1 MNSYEEK
8 LSSLFE
14 IFQAILKNTGV
25 YEDPGKLFKIATEI
39 YEKFMEAFRG
49 GGMKEAAFEVK
60 EELEDL
66 ENTELHIAIT
76 GETGS
81 GKSSLINALRG
92 LKAEGDGA
100 APVGVTE
107 TTLNPNAYS
116 HPNYPKVKFW
126 DLPGIGSPGFSPES
140 YLKKVDFPRYDFFI
154 IVGSTRFRNCHI
166 ELAQEI
172 QRMNKLFY
180 FVRSKMDIDM
190 SSMKRDYPKTFSE
203 DKAIQTIRDECNK
216 NLLNFKDSSHQSFLI
231 SSWDLAKYD
240 FPRLVETLE
249 KDLPSLKR
257 LAFLLSLPMFSP
269 EFTEKKKSA
278 LKSHLWKISLASAGI
293 NADLIPGLPLA
304 CDVALLRWSMVAF
317 YKMFELDDGSLARK
331 AKLAGKPVEELKA
344 VMKSPQEKEITID
357 LVIKKITNNAKELF
371 PPSLV
376 RSLAAAGVSF
386 ATTYLMLSNFL
397 NDLAEDAERVRK
409 KALEPIA
416 LGRPPFYSSFVGV
429 GDNWLI
435 FVLVFIL
442 GFCMCGFAVLVKT
455 HWNIIVSSS
464 GSCKAGSWPEKH

>member
-25 YEDPGKLFKIATEI
+25 YADPGKLFKIAIEI
-39 YEKFMEAFRG
+39 YEKFMEPFSG
-49 GGMKEAAFEVK
+49 SGMEETAFEVK
-60 EELEDL
+60 EELEEL

-81 GKSSLINALRG
+81 GKSTLINALRG
-92 LKAEGDGA
+92 LKAEDDGA

-107 TTLNPNAYS
+107 TTLNPNVYV
-116 HPNYPKVKFW
+116 HPNHPKVNLW
-126 DLPGIGSPGFSPES
+126 DLPGIGSPDFSPDS
-140 YLKKVDFPRYDFFI
+140 YLKKVDFQRYDFFI
-154 IVGSTRFRNCHI
+154 IVGSERFRSNLI
-166 ELAQEI
+166 NLAQAI
-172 QRMNKLFY
+172 QKMEKKCY
-180 FVRSKMDIDM
+180 FVRSKVDSDLSNMEKSYPNIFNAEEVLEKM
-190 SSMKRDYPKTFSE
+190 RDDFKKQLKKCFRN
-203 DKAIQTIRDECNK
+203 TIPPV
-216 NLLNFKDSSHQSFLI
+216 FLI
-231 SSWDLAKYD
+231 SSWDLGKYD
-240 FPRLVETLE
+240 FPQLVETLE
-249 KDLPSLKR
+249 RDLPSLKR

-293 NADLIPGLPLA
+293 NALLIPGFPLA
-304 CDVALLRWSMVAF
+304 CDSAFLLGSMVAF

-435 FVLVFIL
+435 FVLVFITY
-442 GFCMCGFAVLVKT
+442 F
-455 HWNIIVSSS
+455 VSFNLYFYVFYP
-464 GSCKAGSWPEKH
+464 C